1 MTKNFPITITI
12 EDVGYTTSYLQVTDG
27 IVSTEL
33 AEEDFYKLLRKT
45 EKALIKD
52 VEEEERSQIIAT
64 LTPAQEEKLKEVHMK
79 DYRGTDDDAPDAYDE
94 WLMSDVSLEELKS
107 IL

>member
-52 VEEEERSQIIAT
+52 AEEEERSKIIDT
-64 LTPAQEEKLKEVHMK
+64 LTPVQEDKLKEAHGK
-79 DYRGTDDDAPDAYDE
+79 NYIGTDDDMPDAYDD
-94 WLMSDVSLEELKS
+94 WLTNDVTLEELKS
-107 IL
+107 LL